1 MSTIQV
7 SVQKEIAPGVIKL
20 QKGEIAPFTPPYSLF
35 VGDVY
40 KRQETMKSLPTA
52 KLPFDIQEIQI
63 KITDRGCL
71 IEAPLEDNEQIY
83 GFGLQFETFGQ
94 RGLRK
99 RPIVNDN
106 PLN

>member
-1 MSTIQV
+1 MQHR
-7 SVQKEIAPGVIKL
+7 EAIAPNRWRVENSWGDAPGKKGSVI
-20 QKGEIAPFTPPYSLF
+20 
-35 VGDVY
+35 
-40 KRQETMKSLPTA
+40 ETMKSLPTA